1 MTDTN
6 NKESSSKP
14 NKAGV
19 KKPYLTPAF
28 RSEKVF
34 EVSALA
40 CGKVHATQNQCRT
53 NRKVS

>member
-1 MTDTN
+1 MTSRTN
-6 NKESSSKP
+6 KDASSEQG
-14 NKAGV
+14 KAGV
-19 KKPYLTPAF
+19 KKPYLAPAF

-40 CGKVHATQNQCRT
+40 CGKANATQHQCRV